1 MAFNFDR
8 TEPQR
13 QYLDEYLMD
22 DSIIRILEHVLRL
35 KPKHDFYAKFPS
47 IAHSIF
53 SKPYP
58 IMACQMLGYP
68 APDLLHEDNGDV
80 DFVGMSPG
88 DGSSNN
94 HDMSAA
100 IVD

>member
-1 MAFNFDR
+1 
-8 TEPQR
+8 
-13 QYLDEYLMD
+13 MD

-35 KPKHDFYAKFPS
+35 ELKHDFYAEFPS
-47 IAHSIF
+47 IAHSLF

-58 IMACQMLGYP
+58 IMARQMLGYP
-68 APDLLHEDNGDV
+68 KPDFLCEDDSDV
-80 DFVGMSPG
+80 EFMGMSLG

-100 IVD
+100 IVE